1 MLRKKL
7 LFILV
12 FISFFDVY
20 SQDPF
25 VDRQV
30 YEKFYV
36 QQVISY
42 DTEKETYSFGEDVY
56 RCVHLFINIPNSENM
71 ENAVATNK
79 YKGASTKNSSAFL
92 DSQDIHSM
100 EDGYENRQ
108 NKECKFLRLNN
119 YINTQNSLDQMG
131 NEFSGEAYLDSGEK
145 VYIYHNFKSI
155 ETSAEHKYI
164 RIYLYYSGFKYH

>member
-1 MLRKKL
+1 MKKL
-7 LFILV
+7 IHNILTESAGV
-12 FISFFDVY
+12 SFEVREWSDIIY
-20 SQDPF
+20 NEITSSSNR
-25 VDRQV
+25 DR
-30 YEKFYV
+30 
-36 QQVISY
+36 I
-42 DTEKETYSFGEDVY
+42 
-56 RCVHLFINIPNSENM
+56 II
-71 ENAVATNK
+71 
-79 YKGASTKNSSAFL
+79 
-92 DSQDIHSM
+92 
-100 EDGYENRQ
+100 DGYENRQ